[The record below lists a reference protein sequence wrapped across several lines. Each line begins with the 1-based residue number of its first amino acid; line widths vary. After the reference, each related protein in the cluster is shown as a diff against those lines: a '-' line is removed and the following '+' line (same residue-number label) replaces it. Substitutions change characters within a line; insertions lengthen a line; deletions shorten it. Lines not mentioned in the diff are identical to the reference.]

1 MTRSAPQFKRFIES
15 ITINNAGSNY
25 SSLPGEVTLFI
36 GAPSGSPESDQIQ
49 AVATLDIQNGS
60 IAAINITEPG
70 DGYGDTPMVYVQSG
84 IQLGT
89 SALTFTGSADSRR
102 DEGTYTNVAI
112 TSMKDGSGAFATVVV
127 DSSGDVTSVDVT
139 TSGLYFME
147 GETVIITD
155 ISIGGTNGAAD
166 MTFTVSQLKGGG
178 TGALFTPVLQTIARI
193 PTYYRDNMNYIVDSQ
208 IPEYIRE
215 DYPAFAKFL
224 KDYYAFMDAG
234 IDEYTALG
242 IVSHDHGEDEQDD
255 DTNRSP
261 NNLLQEFIDQLN
273 LDHYDGSFL
282 DPFLESYALDFPA
295 TAEVDKRLLIK
306 NIRQFFEAKGSR
318 KGVELFFKMMYNE
331 DVEVFLP
338 SEFILK
344 PSDGI
349 WQTEVT
355 IKVYANDGITP
366 NGDPFSLRGK
376 RVDINYYESVASITS
391 RKTINTSVTRA
402 RKVAYS
408 NPTAFE
414 LTVDIPSGTIIPG
427 PGVEGDLTAVI
438 GGKIATIDTIG
449 AADISRTAGTYDI
462 NSGFTTDGNGTGA
475 EFTVVVN
482 GSGAATVTVDTVGDN
497 YAPDETITIPD
508 SLLGSGGAAALT
520 FDVATITDGKIFSV
534 TINNGGA
541 GYSANP
547 SVVIIS
553 HDDDTITTDAVIDTR
568 LTDGVITSTV
578 FVNDVKGVGYNNV
591 PDLFLNTDDV
601 RSWIGVENQVDLITN
616 KTAFLTRVL
625 NSATLKTNSGASDG
639 GFAAGQT
646 FPVQET
652 GDILGVYAID
662 YFADDYTIT
671 GIQNDALVR
680 VKSVDENNYPSIVE
694 IISTGT
700 GFQRSTFDFIL
711 RSSNDETATITC
723 NTGFAHSYPGAF
735 KNARGFVSD
744 ANKLQDNA
752 VYQNFSYQIRAS
764 RPKTEWGELL
774 DRIAHPAGMIAWT
787 DLQIQQ
793 TINMGDEFTATPD
806 VIVFRLFAEIETPFV
821 QDAPV
826 LHFHKPAITESV
838 NWSDQRTGASNDTIL
853 LFPNLGK
860 FETPAATD
868 AFDKFDVTLGKEDS
882 VDWSEAVGKG
892 FNKNNVTDSVGMS
905 EVVTTLKFLF
915 RTPLDSVDMSE
926 AVAKLFEKNNITDG
940 IDIADA
946 VDKLDVEKPAADSV
960 EWQDVINS
968 RDPGLGKTE
977 TPSADEA
984 EVLLFTAA
992 KTDAASFGESGQI
1005 IAQNYAGDYFAED
1018 YVGEARS
1025 IS

>member
-1 MTRSAPQFKRFIES
+1 MARSAPQFKRFIES
-15 ITINNAGSNY
+15 ITIDNAGSNY

-60 IAAINITEPG
+60 IAAVNLTEPG
-70 DGYGDTPMVYVQSG
+70 DGYGDAPMVYIQSG
-84 IQLGT
+84 INLGT
-89 SALTFTGSADSRR
+89 SSLTFTGSADSRR
-102 DEGTYTNVAI
+102 DGGTYTNVAI
-112 TSMKDGSGAFATVVV
+112 TSLKDGTGASATVVV

-147 GETVIITD
+147 GETVTITD
-155 ISIGGTNGAAD
+155 IAIGGTNGAAD

-193 PTYYRDNMNYIVDSQ
+193 PSYYRDNMNYIVDSQ

-234 IDEYTALG
+234 VDEYTALG
-242 IVSHDHGEDEQDD
+242 IVSHDHGED

-282 DPFLESYALDFPA
+282 QPFLETYALDFPA
-295 TAEVDKRLLIK
+295 VAEVDKRLLIK

-355 IKVYANDGITP
+355 IKVYANDEITP
-366 NGDPFSLRGK
+366 NGDPFFLRGK

-408 NPTAFE
+408 NPSAFE

-508 SLLGSGGAAALT
+508 SLLGGGGAADLT
-520 FDVATITDGKIFSV
+520 FDVATITEGKIFSV
-534 TINNGGA
+534 TIDAGGA

-547 SVVIIS
+547 SVVIIP

-591 PDLFLNTDDV
+591 PDLFLNTDNV
-601 RSWIGVENQVDLITN
+601 RSWIGIENQVDLITN

-625 NSATLKTNSGASDG
+625 NSVTLKTNSGASDG
-639 GFAAGQT
+639 GFTVGQT

-662 YFADDYTIT
+662 YFSEDYTIT
-671 GIQNDALVR
+671 GIENNALVR
-680 VKSVDENNYPSIVE
+680 IKTLDENNYPAIIE

-711 RSSNDETATITC
+711 RSSNDETTTITC

-735 KNARGFVSD
+735 KNAQGFVSD

-752 VYQNFSYQIRAS
+752 VYQNFSYQIRAA

>member
-1 MTRSAPQFKRFIES
+1 MARSAPKFKRFIES
-15 ITINNAGSNY
+15 ITIDNAGGNY

-36 GAPSGSPESDQIQ
+36 GAPSGSPESEQIQ

-60 IAAINITEPG
+60 ISAVNITEPG
-70 DGYGDTPMVYVQSG
+70 DGYGDAPMVYIQSG
-84 IQLGT
+84 INLGT
-89 SALTFTGSADSRR
+89 SSLTFTGSADSRR

-112 TSMKDGSGAFATVVV
+112 TSSKDGSGASATVVV

-147 GETVIITD
+147 GETVTITD
-155 ISIGGTNGAAD
+155 IAIGGTNGADD

-178 TGALFTPVLQTIARI
+178 TGALFTPVLQTIAKI

-208 IPEYIRE
+208 IPDYIRE

-224 KDYYAFMDAG
+224 KDYYAFMDLG
-234 IDEYTALG
+234 VDEYTALG
-242 IVSHDHGEDEQDD
+242 IVSHDHGVGEHET

-282 DPFLESYALDFPA
+282 EPFLEAYALDFPA
-295 TAEVDKRLLIK
+295 VAEVDSRLLIK

-355 IKVYANDGITP
+355 IKVYANDEITP
-366 NGDPFSLRGK
+366 NGDPFFLRGK

-391 RKTINTSVTRA
+391 RKTINTSITRA
-402 RKVAYS
+402 RKVAYT
-408 NPTAFE
+408 NPSAFE
-414 LTVDIPSGTIIPG
+414 LTVDVPSGTIIPG

-438 GGKIATIDTIG
+438 GGKIATVGTIG
-449 AADISRTAGTYDI
+449 AADALRTAGTYDI
-462 NSGFTTDGNGTGA
+462 DTGFTTNGNGTGA
-475 EFTVVVN
+475 QFTVVVN
-482 GSGAATVTVDTVGDN
+482 GSGAATVTVDTVGDD

-520 FDVATITDGKIFSV
+520 FKVATITEGKIFSV
-534 TINNGGA
+534 TIDAGGA

-547 SVVIIS
+547 SVVIIPNEN
-553 HDDDTITTDAVIDTR
+553 DTITTDAVIDTR

-578 FVNDVKGVGYNNV
+578 FVNNVKGSGYNNV
-591 PDLFLNTDDV
+591 PDLVLNTDNV
-601 RSWIGVENQVDLITN
+601 RSWVGIEGSIDLITN
-616 KTAFLTRVL
+616 KIAFLTRVL
-625 NSATLKTNSGASDG
+625 NSVTLKTNSGASDG
-639 GFAAGQT
+639 GFTVGQT

-662 YFADDYTIT
+662 YFSEDYTIT
-671 GIQNDALVR
+671 GIENNALVR
-680 VKSVDENNYPSIVE
+680 IKTLDENNYPAIIE

-711 RSSNDETATITC
+711 RSSNDETTTITC

-735 KNARGFVSD
+735 KNAQGFVSD

-752 VYQNFSYQIRAS
+752 VYQNFSYQIRAA

-793 TINMGDEFTATPD
+793 TVDMGNEFSATPD
-806 VIVFRLFAEIETPFV
+806 VIVFRLFAEVETPLV

-838 NWSDQRTGASNDTIL
+838 NWSDQRTGASDDTII

-860 FETPAATD
+860 VETPAAID
-868 AFDKFDVTLGKEDS
+868 AVDKFDVTMAKTDS
-882 VDWSEAVGKG
+882 ADMSEAVGKG
-892 FNKNNVTDSVGMS
+892 FNKNNITDGVDLS
-905 EVVTTLKFLF
+905 EVVTTLIFIF
-915 RTPLDSVDMSE
+915 RTPTDTAEWSE
-926 AVAKLFEKNNITDG
+926 AVVIGPNLFKTDSIDMSDAPSLEPGLVKTDG
-940 IDIADA
+940 FQWQDA
-946 VDKLDVEKPAADSV
+946 VDKFDIGS
-960 EWQDVINS
+960 
-968 RDPGLGKTE
+968 GLTE
-977 TPSADEA
+977 SPSADES
-984 EVLLFTAA
+984 EVLLFTSARTDSAA
-992 KTDAASFGESGQI
+992 FGESGQV